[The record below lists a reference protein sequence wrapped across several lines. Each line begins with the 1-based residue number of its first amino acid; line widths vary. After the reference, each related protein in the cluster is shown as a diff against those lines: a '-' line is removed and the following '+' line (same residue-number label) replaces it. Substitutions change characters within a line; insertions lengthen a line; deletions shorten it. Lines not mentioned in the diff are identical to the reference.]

1 MSNDTTVGEIINLP
15 DLPGDV
21 ETTPARGK
29 KGGRAPRGERKAA
42 GAGTKLQ
49 TQVPRE
55 WRLRVA
61 TIAKERGVRE
71 SDVLREFIAKG
82 LGV

>member
-1 MSNDTTVGEIINLP
+1 MSSDTTVGEIINLP
-15 DLPGDV
+15 DIPGEV
-21 ETTPARGK
+21 EAAPARGK
-29 KGGRAPRGERKAA
+29 KGVRTPRAERKGS

-61 TIAKERGVRE
+61 SIAKERGVRE